1 MNSISRRWYRYWARH
16 RRRSS
21 SELRSAASIGTPKV
35 GAEETRLYAHL
46 DGTLTTTGNWIA
58 STPIPD
64 QTSESRVTRLDGQAK
79 VVLLTFARKILQWLP
94 EDRASARDLTDPLD
108 EFLAQWNT

>member
-1 MNSISRRWYRYWARH
+1 
-16 RRRSS
+16 
-21 SELRSAASIGTPKV
+21 
-35 GAEETRLYAHL
+35 
-46 DGTLTTTGNWIA
+46 
-58 STPIPD
+58 
-64 QTSESRVTRLDGQAK
+64 